1 MITLA
6 QFFNGRDIQYAD
18 ELTPEMLGDAATVV
32 LRANKLL
39 AIYTETTGDRR
50 PRGVT
55 SGWRP
60 AAINANTPRAA
71 KRSKHMICRAVDVSD
86 ASKSLKKW
94 LMTEAG
100 QKALIECELW
110 MEHPDATPSWVHL
123 QIVPP
128 GSGRRVFT
136 P

>member
-1 MITLA
+1 MITLK
-6 QFFNGRDIQYAD
+6 QFFNGRDVQYAS
-18 ELTPEMLGDAATVV
+18 ELTPEMLAAAATVV

-39 AIYTETTGDRR
+39 ALYVEATGDQR

-60 AAINANTPRAA
+60 AAINANVPRAA
-71 KRSKHMICRAVDVSD
+71 KRSKHMVCCAIDIAD
-86 ASKSLKKW
+86 ASKTLKKW

-100 QKALIECELW
+100 QKALVECELW
-110 MEHPDATPSWVHL
+110 MEHPDATPSWVHV
-123 QIVPP
+123 QSVPP
-128 GSGRRVFT
+128 QSGRRVFL